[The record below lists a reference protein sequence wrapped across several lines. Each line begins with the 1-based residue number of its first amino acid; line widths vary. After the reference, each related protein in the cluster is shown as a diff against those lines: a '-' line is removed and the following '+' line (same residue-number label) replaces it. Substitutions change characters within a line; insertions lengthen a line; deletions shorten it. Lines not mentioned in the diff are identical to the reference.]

1 MVCFLEKFF
10 DHAAK
15 TVAAEENDRI
25 AGFSCAAKEG
35 EQVGIL
41 FDVTRL
47 RVCEA
52 DNRSEFCTLERGIG
66 FEGAELA
73 SAPSSAGLVSPG
85 LVLSLL
91 RRGTATMSASR
102 NAWS

>member
-35 EQVGIL
+35 EQVGRKQHA
-41 FDVTRL
+41 VMM
-47 RVCEA
+47 
-52 DNRSEFCTLERGIG
+52 IG
-66 FEGAELA
+66 
-73 SAPSSAGLVSPG
+73 
-85 LVLSLL
+85 SLL
-91 RRGTATMSASR
+91 RINGGPFI
-102 NAWS
+102 